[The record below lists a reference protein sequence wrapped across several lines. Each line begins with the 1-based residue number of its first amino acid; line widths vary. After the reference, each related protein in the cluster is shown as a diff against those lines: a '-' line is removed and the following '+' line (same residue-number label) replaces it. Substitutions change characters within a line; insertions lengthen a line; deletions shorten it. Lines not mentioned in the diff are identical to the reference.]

1 MLFSKIIHAEKIW
14 ILIFFI
20 IALIIFIQSN
30 FPSVVTNEN
39 FYSLQFDKITHI
51 SAWVCLS
58 FSLRL
63 GTNSKV
69 MSYDNLKR
77 TIILILLIA
86 IGTLYGISDEIHQYF
101 IPSRSADILDVLA
114 DCIGSTMGVLVAHK
128 LIIVT
133 ENKI

>member
-1 MLFSKIIHAEKIW
+1 
-14 ILIFFI
+14 
-20 IALIIFIQSN
+20 
-30 FPSVVTNEN
+30 
-39 FYSLQFDKITHI
+39 
-51 SAWVCLS
+51 
-58 FSLRL
+58 
-63 GTNSKV
+63 